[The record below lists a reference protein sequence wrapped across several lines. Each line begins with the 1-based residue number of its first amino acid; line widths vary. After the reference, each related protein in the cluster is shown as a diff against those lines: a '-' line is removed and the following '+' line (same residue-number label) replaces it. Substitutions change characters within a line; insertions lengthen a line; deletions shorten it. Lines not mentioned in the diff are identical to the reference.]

1 MEPPPPVPRAR
12 RNQEPRE
19 TGQQQL
25 AVTLP
30 TSQWADVIVNDF
42 LAHGPATTGNPLQVR
57 NKPGSPV

>member
-1 MEPPPPVPRAR
+1 M
-12 RNQEPRE
+12 
-19 TGQQQL
+19 L